1 MDEGRRDGQEVKVAA
16 IQMDCTLGD
25 WEENMSKA
33 ERLVRQAA
41 EQGARLAV
49 LPELF
54 NTGYSVAEMDYELS
68 ELVPGG
74 KSTEWMEKI
83 SRQYDMYLVA
93 ALIERSDCDG
103 VVYDTSVLTGPEG
116 YIGKYRKVC
125 LWGNESLRFRSGSNY
140 PVFDLGFAR
149 LGMQICYEVGFPEE
163 ARILTLKGANL
174 ITYSAA
180 FGQARSYAWELA
192 SRARA
197 LENGLY
203 VVAANRWGTEKE
215 TLEFA
220 GKSRIVDPR
229 GEILAEQQEGDGVI
243 LAEICIDE
251 VEKQRRT
258 IPYLK
263 DYKRELFSSELAGE

>member
-1 MDEGRRDGQEVKVAA
+1 MDDGRRAGRGVKVAA
-16 IQMDCTLGD
+16 IQMDCILGD
-25 WEENMSKA
+25 REANLSKA
-33 ERLVRQAA
+33 EGLIRQAA
-41 EQGARLAV
+41 GQGADLAV

-54 NTGYSVAEMDYELS
+54 HTGYSMAEKDYEFS
-68 ELVPGG
+68 ELVPDG
-74 KSTEWMEKI
+74 KTVKWMERL
-83 SRQYDMYLVA
+83 SRQYHMYLVG

-103 VVYDTSVLTGPEG
+103 VMYDTSVLTGPEG

-125 LWGNESLRFRSGSNY
+125 LWGDETLRFRSGEDY

-149 LGMQICYEVGFPEE
+149 LGMQICYEVGFPEG

-180 FGQARSYAWELA
+180 FGLARSYAWELA

-203 VVAANRWGTEKE
+203 VVAANRCGEEKGGPV
-215 TLEFA
+215 FA

-229 GEILAEQQEGDGVI
+229 GEILVEQETKDQVLVQEI
-243 LAEICIDE
+243 WMEE

-263 DYKRELFSSELAGE
+263 DYKRKLFSSQLLGE